1 MIIPENI
8 EKMLEL
14 TQTFGWLVG
23 IDENLES
30 HLCRTCGVKKIDD
43 EHILILITPSLS
55 EKLTEVIQ
63 KHPKIGFTIVNA
75 YTFESYQ
82 FKGKYI
88 DKRPLIAE
96 EENMKKRFMDGIKE
110 VLLNMGFEYNGS
122 FKKYADL
129 EGLAVKMKVEEI
141 YEQTP
146 KPGTGKKLT
155 VKSKEL

>member
-1 MIIPENI
+1 MIIPNNI

-14 TQTFGWLVG
+14 TYTFGWLIGV
-23 IDENLES
+23 DEKLES

-43 EHILILITPSLS
+43 EHLILLITPSL
-55 EKLTEVIQ
+55 EEHLVETIQ
-63 KHPKIGFTIVNA
+63 KYPKIVFTIVDA

-88 DKRPLIAE
+88 ENRTLSSE
-96 EENMKKRFMDGIKE
+96 EENMKKRFMQGIE
-110 VLLNMGFEYNGS
+110 AVLLDMGFDYNGH
-122 FKKYADL
+122 FNQYADL

-146 KPGTGKKLT
+146 KPGTGKKLI
-155 VKSKEL
+155 VK